1 MPRGA
6 VTKARNLQLYND
18 GPVKKW
24 MDIQNSLGSSIGQSI
39 FLLGRHYTIVNYVL

>member
-18 GPVKKW
+18 GPVKNGW
-24 MDIQNSLGSSIGQSI
+24 I
-39 FLLGRHYTIVNYVL
+39 FKTRLVHLLVNPLCLLLHCMGK